1 MKNKQNKNSAL
12 NSFIESV
19 DLNQETED
27 IKLSKTDKARV
38 AAIKKQLKDE
48 TIDNELH
55 NDLLMELSGYGVDI
69 ESF

>member
-1 MKNKQNKNSAL
+1 MKNIKKSAL
-12 NSFIESV
+12 DSFIESV

-27 IKLSKTDKARV
+27 AKLSKTDKARV
-38 AAIKKQLKDE
+38 AAIKKQLRDE

>member
-1 MKNKQNKNSAL
+1 MKNNQNKKSAL

-19 DLNQETED
+19 DLNQETEG
-27 IKLSKTDKARV
+27 KLSKTDKARV

-69 ESF
+69 ESH

>member
-1 MKNKQNKNSAL
+1 MKNKQNKKSAL

-27 IKLSKTDKARV
+27 IKLSKTDKARIAV
-38 AAIKKQLKDE
+38 IKKQLKDE
-48 TIDNELH
+48 IIDNELH

-69 ESF
+69 EMF